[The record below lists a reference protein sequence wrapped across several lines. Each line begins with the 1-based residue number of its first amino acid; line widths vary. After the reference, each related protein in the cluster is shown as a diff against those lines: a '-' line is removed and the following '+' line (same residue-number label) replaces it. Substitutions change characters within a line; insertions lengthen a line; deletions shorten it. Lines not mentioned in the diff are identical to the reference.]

1 MLIPKRLIFIL
12 LITIACTS
20 FGKLELLGDLPNSFK
35 EASASEI
42 IPNSN
47 LIWVIEDS
55 GNENV
60 LYGLETTGEISKH
73 ITLNEATNID
83 WEDITADEYGNI
95 YIGDFGNNNKNRTSF
110 QIYKVYN
117 KELEN
122 STAKAHTI
130 QFTLPADI
138 EPKDFE
144 AFFVHKDIF
153 YLFSKEHKIFNV
165 FTVPNA
171 VGTHTATY
179 ISSFEL
185 EGKDTRVTSADISFD
200 GKSVVLLNHKRLW
213 KYTNYEGSDFFSGSK
228 EKLTFKHNS
237 QKEGICFQN
246 DSTLIITDERHGTE
260 GGNIYRFNLLKQ

>member
-20 FGKLELLGDLPNSFK
+20 FGKLELLGDLPNSLK
-35 EASASEI
+35 EVSASEK

-55 GNENV
+55 GNENI
-60 LYGLETTGEISKH
+60 LYGLETTGEISKY
-73 ITLNEATNID
+73 ITLNEAKNID

-95 YIGDFGNNNKNRTSF
+95 YIGDFGNNNKKRTYF

-130 QFTLPADI
+130 QFTLPADTK
-138 EPKDFE
+138 PKDFE
-144 AFFVHKDIF
+144 AFFIHKDIF
-153 YLFSKEHKIFNV
+153 YLFSKEHKIFSV

-179 ISSFEL
+179 ISSLEL

-213 KYTNYEGSDFFSGSK
+213 KFTDYDETNFFSGKK
-228 EKLTFKHNS
+228 EKLPFKHNS
-237 QKEGICFQN
+237 QKEGICFKN
-246 DSTLIITDERHGTE
+246 DSILIITDERHSTE
-260 GGNIYRFNLLKQ
+260 GGNIYSFILN